1 MVRAR
6 FTVSDIAASALE
18 IVDRDGLGGLSM
30 RSLAAALSTGP
41 MTLYNYVRDRGEL
54 EELVA
59 DAVIADVKVPA
70 PSSDW
75 RNDVRAIAV
84 SMWETMR
91 RHPNAVPLVL
101 TRRTV
106 SASSYLAADRLIAAL
121 SRAGLADV
129 DLLASFRAVLG
140 LVMGGAQAELAGPLA
155 GNEREKEQ
163 ITVAARIGGLA
174 GAEHPHIAALAQT
187 SQQSTAVADF
197 ERGLDILLAGIESL
211 TVAPTV
217 KSPTRHAADA
227 SYRSQ

>member
-6 FTVSDIAASALE
+6 FTVSDIAASALQ

-30 RSLAAALSTGP
+30 RSLATALGTGP

-70 PSSDW
+70 PSDNW
-75 RNDVRAIAV
+75 RADVHAIAV

-121 SRAGLADV
+121 GRAGLSDV
-129 DLLASFRAVLG
+129 DLLAGFRAVLG
-140 LVMGGAQAELAGPLA
+140 LVMGSAQAELAGPLA
-155 GNEREKEQ
+155 GSGRDQEQ
-163 ITVAARIGGLA
+163 VVVAARIGGLA

-187 SQQSTAVADF
+187 SQHSTAVADF
-197 ERGLDILLAGIESL
+197 ERGLDILLAGIESC
-211 TVAPTV
+211 
-217 KSPTRHAADA
+217 SHGR
-227 SYRSQ
+227 